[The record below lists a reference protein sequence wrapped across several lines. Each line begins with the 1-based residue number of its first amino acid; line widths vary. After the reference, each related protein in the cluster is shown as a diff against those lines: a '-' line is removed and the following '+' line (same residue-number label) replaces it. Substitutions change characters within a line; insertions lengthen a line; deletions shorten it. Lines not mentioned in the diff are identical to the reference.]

1 MKTKFIPQK
10 KMPVSGIVLVILS
23 FFFLYPTNLISQINQ
38 IPDSIY
44 QQLDTA
50 TGRNR
55 VLTLQMLTGLL
66 NESDTAMAFAYF
78 DEATTLAWDLNLNF
92 EYVNSYHAL
101 ISGLPHLHS
110 ISRLKNLIIEYQKL
124 NNKRD
129 EAVAL
134 SYIGREYLF
143 LNNYDSSNYYQNQAI
158 SFFDEIKYDFGKS
171 LAVERKGQVYLIRNL
186 YTDALK
192 YYYQAFNINETN
204 GFERPAAISLYHI
217 GLTNLKMSNYE
228 QAVDNIVRSLRY
240 WEKTNEIPNIWN
252 CNELIGNIYISL
264 DDLDKA
270 LYYHREALRYRKL
283 NIKLSAQRGFPKSKS
298 HELGL
303 AYSFNNIAEVYLK
316 QGLLDSAKYYAL
328 LGLKLKSQDGV
339 ANTDE
344 LANSELNLGNIYFAL
359 GNADSARLLANQAA
373 EKYFSLQNWSSY
385 SDALYSLGKID
396 QALHKNQ
403 EAEQHFLDGL
413 HYATDVLSKSKVQ
426 EGYKLLSQLYLD
438 NSDYKKAYDYYEKY
452 SVLKDSIFN
461 KAKSDAIEEMQI
473 RYGVEKQEQMIA
485 GQKLIIEQ
493 KKREVKFAVIGGTV
507 LLLLLFIILLLV
519 WRNKRNKEKLL
530 IKEAENLR
538 KDLELKNREL
548 VCNVSNIYTKNM
560 VINKVAKT
568 LSKSTGN
575 FKQSNMELVRDIIN
589 ELKHNLDETGWKEF
603 EYRFARVHES
613 FYETLD
619 KKFPELT
626 PTERKICAMLKL
638 NMSSKEIAAIT
649 MVRPE
654 SVDTARSR
662 IRKKLGIDKD
672 ENLAEFL
679 NRL

>member
-1 MKTKFIPQK
+1 
-10 KMPVSGIVLVILS
+10 L
-23 FFFLYPTNLISQINQ
+23 
-38 IPDSIY
+38 
-44 QQLDTA
+44 
-50 TGRNR
+50 
-55 VLTLQMLTGLL
+55 LTT
-66 NESDTAMAFAYF
+66 
-78 DEATTLAWDLNLNF
+78 
-92 EYVNSYHAL
+92 
-101 ISGLPHLHS
+101 
-110 ISRLKNLIIEYQKL
+110 
-124 NNKRD
+124 
-129 EAVAL
+129 
-134 SYIGREYLF
+134 
-143 LNNYDSSNYYQNQAI
+143 
-158 SFFDEIKYDFGKS
+158 
-171 LAVERKGQVYLIRNL
+171 
-186 YTDALK
+186 
-192 YYYQAFNINETN
+192 
-204 GFERPAAISLYHI
+204 
-217 GLTNLKMSNYE
+217 
-228 QAVDNIVRSLRY
+228 
-240 WEKTNEIPNIWN
+240 
-252 CNELIGNIYISL
+252 
-264 DDLDKA
+264 
-270 LYYHREALRYRKL
+270 
-283 NIKLSAQRGFPKSKS
+283 
-298 HELGL
+298 
-303 AYSFNNIAEVYLK
+303 
-316 QGLLDSAKYYAL
+316 
-328 LGLKLKSQDGV
+328 
-339 ANTDE
+339 
-344 LANSELNLGNIYFAL
+344 
-359 GNADSARLLANQAA
+359 QAA
-373 EKYFSLQNWSSY
+373 EKYFSLQNMSSY

-403 EAEQHFLDGL
+403 EAEQHFLEGL
-413 HYATDVLSKSKVQ
+413 QYSTDVLSKSKVQ

-438 NSDYKKAYDYYEKY
+438 NSDFKKAYEYFEKY

-473 RYGVEKQEQMIA
+473 RYEVEKQDQMIL
-485 GQKLIIEQ
+485 GQNLIIEQ
-493 KKREVKFAVIGGTV
+493 KKREVRWSIIGGGI
-507 LLLLLFIILLLV
+507 LLLLLIIILLLI
-519 WRNKRNKEKLL
+519 WRNKRNREKLL
-530 IKEAENLR
+530 TKEAENLR

>member
-1 MKTKFIPQK
+1 MKTKFIPQM
-10 KMPVSGIVLVILS
+10 KMRAAGLS
-23 FFFLYPTNLISQINQ
+23 FTIISLTILCTSILKSQSQQ

-55 VLTLQMLTGLL
+55 VLTLQILTGLL
-66 NESDTAMAFAYF
+66 NKSDTTMAYVYF
-78 DEATTLAWDLNLNF
+78 DKATALALQLNLDF
-92 EYVNSYHAL
+92 DYVNLHLTL
-101 ISGLPHLHS
+101 ISGLTHPHS
-110 ISRLKNLIIEYQKL
+110 IARLKNLISSYQKQS
-124 NNKRD
+124 NKRG
-129 EAVAL
+129 EGVAL
-134 SYIGREYLF
+134 SYIGREFLF
-143 LNNYDSSNYYQNQAI
+143 LNNYDSSEYYQDQAL
-158 SFFDEIKYDFGKS
+158 SFFTEINYDYGEAMA
-171 LAVERKGQVYLIRNL
+171 LERKGQVYLIRNQ

-217 GLTNLKMSNYE
+217 GLTNLKMGNYE
-228 QAVDNIVRSLRY
+228 QAVDNILRSLRY

-328 LGLKLKSQDGV
+328 LGLKLKSQEGV
-339 ANTDE
+339 ANDDE
-344 LANSELNLGNIYFAL
+344 LANSELNLGNIYLAM
-359 GNADSARLLANQAA
+359 GNTDSARILTNLAA
-373 EKYFSLQNWSSY
+373 EKYRSLQNWSSY
-385 SDALYSLGKID
+385 SDAFYSLGKID
-396 QALHKNQ
+396 QSQKNFRS
-403 EAEQHFLDGL
+403 AEKNFLEGLRYSSDVKSRRKVQDGYEL
-413 HYATDVLSKSKVQ
+413 LSK
-426 EGYKLLSQLYLD
+426 LYVE
-438 NSDYKKAYDYYEKY
+438 NSDFKKAYEYFEKY

-473 RYGVEKQEQMIA
+473 RFEVEKQEQKIVA
-485 GQKLIIEQ
+485 QQALIEQ
-493 KKREVKFAVIGGTV
+493 KKLEARWSIIGGGI
-507 LLLLLFIILLLV
+507 LLLLLTIILILLLL
-519 WRNKRNKEKLL
+519 NKRHREKLL
-530 IKEAENLR
+530 TKEAETLR
-538 KDLELKNREL
+538 HDLELKNREL

-568 LSKSTGN
+568 LSRSTGN
-575 FKQSNMELVRDIIN
+575 FKQSNMELVRDIIS
-589 ELKHNLDETGWKEF
+589 ELKQNLDETGWKEF

-613 FYETLD
+613 FYNTLD
-619 KKFPELT
+619 EKFPELT

-649 MVRPE
+649 MVRSE

-662 IRKKLGIDKD
+662 IRKKLGIIKD
-672 ENLAEFL
+672 ENLTEFL